1 MGSRPTIM
9 ERLMRGVRGAITVEA
24 NTARAIHEATRAL
37 LTEMVRANRIETGAI
52 AAVIFTLTPDLDAA
66 FPAEGARQMGW
77 TAVPL
82 LSCSEIAVPGALG
95 RCLRILM
102 LVSTQRAQD
111 EIAHVYLRGAEVLR
125 PDLNSSGGPAALA
138 GDP

>member
-1 MGSRPTIM
+1 MPV
-9 ERLMRGVRGAITVEA
+9 RGVRGAITVEA
-24 NTARAIHEATRAL
+24 NTAEAIREATRTL
-37 LTEMVRANRIETGAI
+37 LTEMTSANQICTEEI

-77 TAVPL
+77 NAVPL
-82 LSCSEIAVPGALG
+82 LSSTEIAPPGALG
-95 RCLRILM
+95 RCLRVLM
-102 LVSTQRAQD
+102 LVNTPKPQG

-125 PDLNSSGGPAALA
+125 PDLNSNRGREALG